1 MMSLSSE
8 DVSTSFTSQRALG
21 SEQTLVKLKECQ
33 VDFVNIE
40 VSLLDEVFYDDI
52 ELAAVGKGK
61 ASTTDKIPCFIQ
73 VQFQSDSKGQ
83 RSRFRGLIVLVVAD
97 L

>member
-1 MMSLSSE
+1 MRNWSHDERHILS
-8 DVSTSFTSQRALG
+8 TKQA
-21 SEQTLVKLKECQ
+21 LVKLKEGQ
-33 VDFVNIE
+33 VYFMDIE

-61 ASTTDKIPCFIQ
+61 ASTPDKIFCFIQ
-73 VQFQSDSKGQ
+73 IQFQSDGTGQ
-83 RSRFRGLIVLVVAD
+83 CGGFRRLLVLVVAN

>member
-1 MMSLSSE
+1 MRNWSHDERHILS
-8 DVSTSFTSQRALG
+8 TKQA
-21 SEQTLVKLKECQ
+21 LVKLKEGQ
-33 VDFVNIE
+33 VYFMDIE